1 MTTNEI
7 KEQLLKACHDWL
19 DLRFNHIEM
28 ALKEIKTS
36 LEEETKSSA
45 GDKHETG
52 RAMLQIEREN
62 AGRQLAEAEK
72 VRETLGKVDV
82 SHTSDHVHL
91 GSLVFTSH
99 GDFYLSISAGAIE
112 IDDKQYFAIAPKSPI
127 GALLL
132 GKEIGDAFTFNDE
145 AYKITSVV

>member
-1 MTTNEI
+1 MTVNEI
-7 KEQLLKACHDWL
+7 KEHLLKACHDWL
-19 DLRFNHIEM
+19 YLRFDHIE
-28 ALKEIKTS
+28 AVLKEIKNA

-72 VRETLGKVDV
+72 VRDTLDKVDV
-82 SHTSDHVHL
+82 SHASDHAHL

-99 GDFYLSISAGAIE
+99 GDYYLSISTGAIE
-112 IDDKQYFAIAPKSPI
+112 VDGKQYFAIAPKSPV

-132 GKEIGDAFTFNDE
+132 GKEEGDVFTFHDE
-145 AYKITSVV
+145 EYKIISVE

>member
-1 MTTNEI
+1 MTTDEI
-7 KEQLLKACHDWL
+7 KAELLKACHDWL
-19 DLRFNHIEM
+19 DLRFDHIQTV
-28 ALKEIKTS
+28 LNEIKDS
-36 LEEETKSSA
+36 LEGETKSSV

-72 VRETLGKVDV
+72 VRETLGKVDASHV
-82 SHTSDHVHL
+82 SDYAHL

-99 GDFYLSISAGAIE
+99 GNYYLSISAGAIE
-112 IDDKQYFAIAPKSPI
+112 IDGKQYLAVAPKSPI

-132 GKEIGDAFTFNDE
+132 GKNPGDSFSFHDE
-145 AYKITSVV
+145 TYKIMSVE

>member
-1 MTTNEI
+1 MTTDEI

-19 DLRFNHIEM
+19 DLRFDHIES
-28 ALKEIKTS
+28 ALREIKDS

-72 VRETLGKVDV
+72 VRETLGKVDA
-82 SHTSDHVHL
+82 SHGSNRVHL
-91 GSLVFTSH
+91 GSLVFTTK
-99 GDFYLSISAGAIE
+99 GNYYISISAGIIE
-112 IDDKQYFAIAPKSPI
+112 LNGQQYFAVAPKSPI
-127 GALLL
+127 AALLL
-132 GKEIGDAFTFNDE
+132 GKAVGDSFTFQEVPYEILEVN
-145 AYKITSVV
+145 

>member
-19 DLRFNHIEM
+19 DLRFEHIE
-28 ALKEIKTS
+28 AVLKEIKDS
-36 LEEETKSSA
+36 LEGETKSSV

-82 SHTSDHVHL
+82 SHASDHAHL
-91 GSLVFTSH
+91 GSLVCTSH
-99 GDFYLSISAGAIE
+99 GDYYLSISAGAIE
-112 IDDKQYFAIAPKSPI
+112 VDGKQYFAVAPKSPI
-127 GALLL
+127 GGLLL
-132 GKEIGDAFTFNDE
+132 GKEPGDAFSFNDE
-145 AYKITSVV
+145 EYKITSVT

>member
-1 MTTNEI
+1 MTTNQI

-19 DLRFNHIEM
+19 DLRFDHIE
-28 ALKEIKTS
+28 AVLKEIKDS
-36 LEEETKSSA
+36 LEAETKSSA

-72 VRETLGKVDV
+72 VRNTLGKVDV
-82 SHTSDHVHL
+82 AHASERAHL
-91 GSLVFTSH
+91 GSLVCTSE
-99 GDFYLSISAGAIE
+99 GDYYLAISAGALE
-112 IDDKQYFAIAPKSPI
+112 IDGKQYFAVAPKSPI

-132 GKEIGDAFTFNDE
+132 GKEAGEVFTFNDK
-145 AYKITSVV
+145 AYKITHVN